1 MKGIDTMNAKEAR
14 ENAMKILYP
23 PIEEEIQEI
32 LEKIKVHSEKG
43 RTIYHGLLSFEQ
55 MNDKAYRKSFK
66 DFF

>member
-32 LEKIKVHSEKG
+32 LEKLRCIQKRVELF
-43 RTIYHGLLSFEQ
+43 T
-55 MNDKAYRKSFK
+55 M
-66 DFF
+66 DFFLSNR